1 MRPPSLA
8 MMLFGLL
15 VGAQIGRDCEC
26 LESLNRACISLGNL
40 CNLVIYCSDR
50 HNARK
55 GCRAVCN
62 AVFEPT
68 LDTLISLDNVVL

>member
-1 MRPPSLA
+1 
-8 MMLFGLL
+8 
-15 VGAQIGRDCEC
+15 
-26 LESLNRACISLGNL
+26 LNRACISLGNL

-50 HNARK
+50 RNARE

-68 LDTLISLDNVVL
+68 LNALISLDNVVLQAIAVICNHPFASTKGALTLTAHCRY